1 MIHHTGLGPGEHI
14 NCQYEYQAWPGQE
27 AAGGH
32 GGVVGQAEVGEQQAG
47 VHGPVPGA
55 GLDVLLAGLLMLGV
69 RWEACQG
76 SQAGLCQVLGPHHH
90 GHRLEGVVTEP
101 QLPDYAPVVTVVITR
116 AKVLAVQV
124 GLKAAEIEIFIP
136 RL

>member
-1 MIHHTGLGPGEHI
+1 
-14 NCQYEYQAWPGQE
+14 
-27 AAGGH
+27 
-32 GGVVGQAEVGEQQAG
+32 
-47 VHGPVPGA
+47 
-55 GLDVLLAGLLMLGV
+55 MLGV
-69 RWEACQG
+69 GWEACQG

-124 GLKAAEIEIFIP
+124 GLKAAEKIMYIP
-136 RL
+136 RLKGTTSSMSPVEPPPPSIGRGAGAACWSLVIILVHSGELEAIVGGETV

>member
-1 MIHHTGLGPGEHI
+1 MYTENQRVNQAVNVLG
-14 NCQYEYQAWPGQE
+14 
-27 AAGGH
+27 
-32 GGVVGQAEVGEQQAG
+32 
-47 VHGPVPGA
+47 
-55 GLDVLLAGLLMLGV
+55 VLLPTRGQLVTFLMTLQSIQKLLFTKVCLHYDPKEPSPLAALLMLGV
-69 RWEACQG
+69 GWEAGQG

-124 GLKAAEIEIFIP
+124 
-136 RL
+136 